1 MATDTAE
8 ALEIAIEKLTVEQK
22 LALVEKIWASILP
35 PLPKNS
41 ESLKELL
48 DKRSA
53 RIKSGAAQVA
63 DWEEAKKRL
72 QSVCK

>member
-1 MATDTAE
+1 MAIETADAIE
-8 ALEIAIEKLTVEQK
+8 LAIEKLTVEQK

-35 PLPKNS
+35 PPKNND
-41 ESLKELL
+41 ESIKELL
-48 DKRSA
+48 DKRVE
-53 RIKSGAAQVA
+53 RIRSGEAKVS